1 MNDVLARPLPPPRV
15 RARVV
20 VLAASLD
27 VLVVILFAASG
38 RSTHS
43 SALNLTGIAATA
55 WPFLIGLVAAWAT
68 LRAWRAP
75 MRILPVGA
83 GVWGVTWAIGVVLRA
98 LTGAGT
104 APAFVLVAFGVLL
117 AGIVGWRILARFAPS
132 MRSTYPGLSQH

>member
-27 VLVVILFAASG
+27 TLVVILFAASG

-43 SALNLTGIAATA
+43 SALDVAGIAATA
-55 WPFLIGLVAAWAT
+55 WPFLLGLVVGWAV
-68 LRAWRAP
+68 LRAWRTP
-75 MRILPVGA
+75 MRVVPVGL
-83 GVWGVTWAIGVVLRA
+83 GIWGATWAIGMGLRA
-98 LTGAGT
+98 VTGAGT
-104 APAFVLVAFGVLL
+104 APAFMLVALGVLL
-117 AGIVGWRILARFAPS
+117 AGLVGWRVLARFAPS